1 MLRASTGNGV
11 AKEPIGM
18 AHGHEQKGGLSV
30 EGRGG
35 QRGIN
40 WDNCNS
46 TINFKKRKEEKHISL
61 KTEKKK

>member
-1 MLRASTGNGV
+1 MDMNKRGDS
-11 AKEPIGM
+11 
-18 AHGHEQKGGLSV
+18 QWRV
-30 EGRGG
+30 EGDK
-35 QRGIN
+35 GIN